1 MTTLPPQLPPQP
13 PPQRVAPTPPDA
25 GEWLEFDGH
34 AYPSQSTAPQ
44 GPFVVAPK
52 TGNGMAVA
60 ALTLGVV
67 GVFLGLIPI
76 LAVPAL
82 ICGLLAVIFGFVGLS
97 AARRTPGRSGQG
109 MAIAGVALGTAAIGL
124 SIVGF
129 VIVAN
134 AFN

>member
-1 MTTLPPQLPPQP
+1 MTTLPPKLPPQGAP
-13 PPQRVAPTPPDA
+13 PSPPDT
-25 GEWLEFDGH
+25 GGWVTFDGH
-34 AYPSQSTAPQ
+34 SYPSQSATPQ

-60 ALTLGVV
+60 ALTLGII

-82 ICGLLAVIFGFVGLS
+82 ICGVLAVVFGFVGLS
-97 AARRTPGRSGQG
+97 GVRKNPGRSGKG
-109 MAIAGVALGTAAIGL
+109 MAIAGVALGAAAIGL

-134 AFN
+134 VFD

>member
-1 MTTLPPQLPPQP
+1 MTTLPPKLPPQGAP
-13 PPQRVAPTPPDA
+13 PSPPDS
-25 GEWLEFDGH
+25 GGWVEFDGH
-34 AYPSQSTAPQ
+34 AYPSQSAAPQ

-52 TGNGMAVA
+52 TGNAMAVA

-76 LAVPAL
+76 LAIPAL
-82 ICGLLAVIFGFVGLS
+82 ICGVLAVIFGFVGLS
-97 AARRTPGRSGQG
+97 AARKNPGRSGQG
-109 MAIAGVALGTAAIGL
+109 MAIAGVALGTAAIAL

-134 AFN
+134 AF